1 MVLQIAPDARQLM
14 ADGDAQALQHVAR
27 PDAGELQ
34 ELRRADGA
42 GGEHDLGPRGRGF
55 RPVAPAEGDTG
66 AAAAVEQKGLGLRA
80 GEHHKVWPASRR
92 PQEGLGGGPAD
103 ATALG
108 HVEVAAALVVAAIEI
123 VGLGDAALLRGV
135 AECVQDLPADPGRL
149 DAPLAA
155 GAVELAGAQPM
166 VLGPLEQGQDVVP
179 GPAGIAEL
187 APMVVVGRLA
197 AHVDHAVDGRAAAQ
211 DLAARIVQRTPVQAG
226 IGLRLE
232 APIGARVAHGVEVAD
247 GNVDPVVV
255 VAATRLQQQDAV
267 PGVGGKPVRQHAARR
282 AGTDDDVVEFP
293 RCLRHRPFR
302 RYPLRPGA
310 SMVWSGSRVDGG
322 VAD

>member
-1 MVLQIAPDARQLM
+1 MVLQIAADARQLM
-14 ADGDAQALQHVAR
+14 AHRDAQALQHVAR

-42 GGEHDLGPRGRGF
+42 GGEDDLGPRGRGF
-55 RPVAPAEGDTG
+55 RPVAPAEGDAG

-80 GEHHKVWPASRR
+80 GEHGKVRPASRR

-103 ATALG
+103 ATPLG
-108 HVEVAAALVVAAIEI
+108 HLEVAAALVVAAIEV
-123 VGLGDAALLRGV
+123 VGLGDAALLGGV
-135 AECVQDLPADPGRL
+135 AERVQDLPADPRRL
-149 DAPLAA
+149 DPPLAA
-155 GAVELAGAQPM
+155 GAVELVGAPPM
-166 VLGPLEQGQDVVP
+166 VLRALEQGQHVVP

-187 APMVVVGRLA
+187 APVVVVGRLA

-211 DLAARIVQRTPVQAG
+211 HLAARIVQRAPVQAG
-226 IGLRLE
+226 IGLGLE
-232 APIGARVAHGVEVAD
+232 APVGARVAHGVEIAD

-255 VAATRLQQQDAV
+255 VAAARLQQQHAV
-267 PGVGGKPVRQHAARR
+267 PGVGRQPVGQHAAGR
-282 AGTDDDVVEFP
+282 AGADDDVVEFP

-310 SMVWSGSRVDGG
+310 SMVWSCSRVDGG